1 VPTKPSARS
10 EVRLVGDPPSGEAVE
25 AAAAIEIAVVCGT
38 ARQADADRVAIITD
52 RLVAMLT
59 RLMR

>member
-1 VPTKPSARS
+1 M
-10 EVRLVGDPPSGEAVE
+10 RLVGDPPSGEAVE